1 LQKSSILSIFTNVEE
16 DSEIRIAAYK
26 SLMACPS
33 DELLNTIKVTLGKE
47 EVNQVGSYVWSHL
60 TNLMETADPHKQTI
74 RSIIEDETLLKE
86 FDMDKRKFSRNYEK
100 SLFLEKLN
108 TGATAEGDLIW
119 SSKSFIPRS
128 AMVNLTVDLFG
139 NAINLFEVGGR
150 IEGLEYFI
158 ESYFGPNGYFS
169 DKDVKETFEE
179 TAIDV
184 VKADKVNR
192 ITKRVSLHIVCVLSI
207 SFQVI

>member
-1 LQKSSILSIFTNVEE
+1 MFTDTDE
-16 DSEIRIAAYK
+16 DSEVRISAYK
-26 SLMACPS
+26 TLMVCPS
-33 DELLNTIKVTLGKE
+33 DDLISKIKVTLSTE

-60 TNLMETADPHKQTI
+60 TNLMETADPHKQSI
-74 RSIIEDETLLKE
+74 RAILEDETLQKE

-100 SLFLEKLN
+100 SLFIEKLN

-139 NAINLFEVGGR
+139 NAINLFEIGGR
-150 IEGLEYFI
+150 VEGLEYFM

-169 DKDVKETFEE
+169 QKDVQEAVDE
-179 TAIDV
+179 TAVDV
-184 VKADKVNR
+184 VRADKVKR
-192 ITKRVSLHIVCVLSI
+192 IDKRVSIIIMVYNGYPLCLNKL
-207 SFQVI
+207 